1 MLRRDGAA
9 HGALLVDTSV
19 RETTMSLHP
28 AFVLVGGLIVIV
40 GGAEVLLK
48 GATRIASMLGI
59 KPILIGLTVVAVGTS
74 APELA
79 VGIIA
84 AREGKGDLAVGNIA
98 GTNIFNILFILGLSA
113 AIRPLPLHL
122 QSIRFDVPVM
132 IAAALGLIAM
142 ASDGVLSRLEGG
154 ILVVA
159 AVGYTAALIRISRRE
174 SAAVRKEFA
183 EEYGPAQLEGRAW
196 LGGAGWAVALLVVGI
211 GLTVLGADLMVDGA
225 VELAQPMGIA
235 DAVIGLTI
243 VAIGTSAPEL
253 ATTIVATIRNDR
265 DVAVGNL
272 VGSSISNILVVL
284 GLTCL
289 VAPGGL
295 AVNTEVL
302 RIDLPLAAAVAVVCW
317 PVFRSGQ
324 TVSRFEG
331 VAFVVAYLVYLASL
345 LVLRS

>member
-1 MLRRDGAA
+1 
-9 HGALLVDTSV
+9 LLVEVSASM
-19 RETTMSLHP
+19 TTMSLHP
-28 AFVLVGGLIVIV
+28 ALILLGGLLVII

-98 GTNIFNILFILGLSA
+98 GTNIMNILFILGLSA
-113 AIRPLPLHL
+113 AIRPLPLQL
-122 QSIRFDVPVM
+122 QSIQFDVPVM
-132 IAAALGLIAM
+132 IGVALGLIAM
-142 ASDGVLSRLEGG
+142 ASDGVLSRAEGG
-154 ILVVA
+154 ILLVGAVV
-159 AVGYTAALIRISRRE
+159 YTAVLIRISRRE
-174 SAAVRKEFA
+174 SAAVKKEFA
-183 EEYGPAQLEGRAW
+183 EEYGPAKLEARAW
-196 LGGAGWAVALLVVGI
+196 LRGAGWAVGLLVVGI

-225 VELAQPMGIA
+225 VQLAQSIGIA

-253 ATTIVATIRNDR
+253 ATTIVATVRNDR

-272 VGSSISNILVVL
+272 IGSSISNILLVL

-295 AVNTEVL
+295 AVSAEVL
-302 RIDLPLAAAVAVVCW
+302 RIDLPLAAAVAIVCW

-331 VAFVVAYLVYLASL
+331 VAFVIAYLVYLASL
-345 LVLRS
+345 LVLRT